1 MRKYDFISILAQE
14 TAKEIVRNR
23 NAWMQYLTTAAR
35 LYKYPFREQIL
46 IYAQRPD
53 ATACASIDVWNERM
67 HCWVNKGAKGI
78 ALIDE
83 DNAHGKRLKYV
94 FDVSDVHAAR
104 RIGRYPEK
112 WEVHEEHKD
121 AVIDRLEQIY
131 GGTDERS
138 PFEERLIEIS
148 RRIAEDCYE
157 ELLPDLQ
164 YLTEGSFLDGL
175 DEQNVGIRL
184 RETLAEIV
192 AMHKQGAYD
201 LPEVEEKETQAVQK
215 NLTPW
220 ERVQLS
226 RDKARPVGAEYI
238 EELFT
243 DFMEFHGDRYYQD
256 DKAIIGGIARF
267 HGMPVTVI
275 AQAKGRTTKENI
287 ERNFGMPSPDG
298 YRKALRL
305 MKQAEK
311 FNRPVICFVDTPGAF
326 CGLEAEERGQ
336 GEAIARNLFEMSN
349 LQVPILS
356 VVIGEGGS
364 GGALAMATSDEVW
377 LLENSIYSILSP
389 EGFASILWKD
399 SSRAKEAAGVMK
411 LTADQLLKA
420 GIVERVISEP
430 EDFNLETFTEVT
442 DPMDD
447 YICIF
452 LKKYGAMTKEE
463 LTEKRYDRFRRM

>member
-1 MRKYDFISILAQE
+1 MDQ
-14 TAKEIVRNR
+14 IV
-23 NAWMQYLTTAAR
+23 
-35 LYKYPFREQIL
+35 E
-46 IYAQRPD
+46 RP
-53 ATACASIDVWNERM
+53 
-67 HCWVNKGAKGI
+67 
-78 ALIDE
+78 
-83 DNAHGKRLKYV
+83 
-94 FDVSDVHAAR
+94 
-104 RIGRYPEK
+104 
-112 WEVHEEHKD
+112 
-121 AVIDRLEQIY
+121 
-131 GGTDERS
+131 
-138 PFEERLIEIS
+138 
-148 RRIAEDCYE
+148 
-157 ELLPDLQ
+157 
-164 YLTEGSFLDGL
+164 
-175 DEQNVGIRL
+175 RL

-192 AMHKQGAYD
+192 AMHKQYIRFARSRRKGN
-201 LPEVEEKETQAVQK
+201 TGVQR

-364 GGALAMATSDEVW
+364 GGGSCDG
-377 LLENSIYSILSP
+377 N
-389 EGFASILWKD
+389 
-399 SSRAKEAAGVMK
+399 
-411 LTADQLLKA
+411 
-420 GIVERVISEP
+420 
-430 EDFNLETFTEVT
+430 
-442 DPMDD
+442 
-447 YICIF
+447 
-452 LKKYGAMTKEE
+452 
-463 LTEKRYDRFRRM
+463 FR